1 MQVNNSMLRGTAGG
15 TILSIIPNVFS
26 ADIFKTIL
34 LASVGAIVSFIVSYV
49 LKCIFKKFKRK
60 D

>member
-1 MQVNNSMLRGTAGG
+1 MLRGTAGG

>member
-1 MQVNNSMLRGTAGG
+1 MGTAGG

-26 ADIFKTIL
+26 ADLIKTIL
-34 LASVGAIVSFIVSYV
+34 LASVGAIVSFTVSYV

>member
-1 MQVNNSMLRGTAGG
+1 MQVNNSMLMGTAGG

-34 LASVGAIVSFIVSYV
+34 LASVGAIVSFTVSYV